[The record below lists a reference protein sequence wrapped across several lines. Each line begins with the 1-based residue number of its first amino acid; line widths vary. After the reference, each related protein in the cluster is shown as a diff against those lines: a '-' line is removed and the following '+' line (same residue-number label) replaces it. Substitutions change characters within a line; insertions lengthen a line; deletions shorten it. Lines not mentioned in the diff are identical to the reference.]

1 MQQCVKTSSSFKG
14 ETIKFLKDNHWIM
27 NDLKMILLDH
37 LFYIPIPDLNND
49 QIKLLKDFITLKK
62 ENDNDDDFILDIDCI
77 SKDHFIKLPKKSTDK
92 HPRLKVIDILLDKSL
107 CPNWNNCIENNSI
120 LLSNWK
126 ELVSSNWVIYGNILT
141 LKRFPYNEFI
151 ELQFSK
157 EALEEYG
164 FAFSK
169 IFKVKSV
176 VGFSSGIVG
185 ELRTP
190 SKQNIHLLWYDKK
203 NLNIN
208 PFETIHQENNV
219 KYCFDISK
227 IMFSPGNGTERK
239 RALSYFKEFPLDNEK
254 YILDMFSGIGYF
266 SLPMSIS
273 GYNNGN
279 IEKIICIEKNP
290 NSCFYLRKN
299 FEKNNLPNDFYEIYE
314 GDNRYVGDKWIDKIH
329 RISMGYLPETYPFL
343 PRAFYFLE
351 KQRYCFLHY
360 HYLYE
365 YTNDL
370 LTLKKHID
378 DAIITFKSEYNQSTN
393 INYEIISISTVKT
406 YAPNVIHAVGNIKIF
421 IELI

>member
-1 MQQCVKTSSSFKG
+1 
-14 ETIKFLKDNHWIM
+14 M
-27 NDLKMILLDH
+27 NDLKMILLDQ

-49 QIKLLKDFITLKK
+49 QLVLLKDFINSKK
-62 ENDNDDDFILDIDCI
+62 EEKDNDYDDNYNNNIIDIDCI
-77 SKDHFIKLPKKSTDK
+77 SKDQFIKLPKKSKDN
-92 HPRLKVIDILLDKSL
+92 HPRLKVINILLDKSKS
-107 CPNWNNCIENNSI
+107 PNWNNCIKNNSI
-120 LLSNWK
+120 ENWK
-126 ELVSSNWVIYGNILT
+126 DLISYSWVIYGNILT
-141 LKRFPYNEFI
+141 LKRFPYNEFM
-151 ELQFSK
+151 ELKFSK

-164 FAFSK
+164 FAFSQ

-176 VGFSSGIVG
+176 VGFSYGIVG

-190 SKQNIHLLWYDKK
+190 SKQNIHLLWNDK
-203 NLNIN
+203 NNDSNNN

-219 KYCFDISK
+219 KYSFDISK

-239 RALSYFKEFPLDNEK
+239 RALTYFKEFPLKNEK
-254 YILDMFSGIGYF
+254 FILDMFSGIGYF

-273 GYNNGN
+273 VYNNNGGD

-299 FEKNNLPNDFYEIYE
+299 FEINNIPSDFYEIYE
-314 GDNRYVGDKWIDKIH
+314 GDNRLVGDKWIDKIY
-329 RISMGYLPETYPFL
+329 RISMGYLPETFPFL

-351 KQRYCFLHY
+351 KQRYCYLHY

-378 DAIITFKSEYNQSTN
+378 DAVIIFKSEYHLSTN